1 MDKLA
6 DILSTFFVTSQNY
19 KPNKKDSGSLKKHK
33 KSKSEKI
40 THTDE
45 NHVDEKHVDEKHVD
59 ENHVDE
65 NHVDENHVDENHVD
79 ENHVDENHVDENHS
93 ILAEHHTDEH
103 LEHHTDEHLE
113 HHTDEH
119 LEHHTDEHLE
129 HHTDEHLEHH
139 TDEHLEHHTDE
150 HLEHH
155 TDEHLEHHTD
165 EHREHH
171 TDEHKTSKNK
181 FLDTS
186 SSLSKSSSGSS
197 DKSSSKSSSGSSSGS
212 SDKSSSGSS
221 SKSSSKSSS
230 ESSSKSSSESS
241 SESSSGSSSGS
252 SSKSSR
258 NNTKSRNSIEKIR
271 EKIRQDIKENVS
283 EQSLVKNLDDVM
295 KKYILKPSEFY
306 KKNMFII
313 SDNVKTSIDI
323 LSDFLHKISMMK
335 NADSIYSNSV
345 NIISNVQNKKL
356 YKQMLLEN
364 PYLYF
369 TNFDVKNS
377 LTKRKIDSLDNDSR
391 TIFIFD
397 NEMAH
402 QYIEYIDILFSKN
415 VHVFVLLDEED
426 KNIYDL
432 YNLFESKLLIYK
444 PSKNKMLQ
452 KRFYKNFIK
461 KHFKDLLF
469 DQYYNK
475 VNNENIDIKY
485 VILKNDEL
493 RYN

>member
-19 KPNKKDSGSLKKHK
+19 KPNKKDPANSIKKDK
-33 KSKSEKI
+33 TSSKLSKSDKI
-40 THTDE
+40 AEHHHSIPSEHHSIHSD
-45 NHVDEKHVDEKHVD
+45 H
-59 ENHVDE
+59 
-65 NHVDENHVDENHVD
+65 
-79 ENHVDENHVDENHS
+79 HS
-93 ILAEHHTDEH
+93 ILSEHHSIPLKHHSIPSEH
-103 LEHHTDEHLE
+103 HSIPLEHHSIHSIPLE
-113 HHTDEH
+113 QHS
-119 LEHHTDEHLE
+119 
-129 HHTDEHLEHH
+129 
-139 TDEHLEHHTDE
+139 
-150 HLEHH
+150 
-155 TDEHLEHHTD
+155 
-165 EHREHH
+165 
-171 TDEHKTSKNK
+171 SKNT
-181 FLDTS
+181 LPDTS
-186 SSLSKSSSGSS
+186 SSLSNSLDHS
-197 DKSSSKSSSGSSSGS
+197 
-212 SDKSSSGSS
+212 
-221 SKSSSKSSS
+221 SSS
-230 ESSSKSSSESS
+230 ESSRKSSKKSSSESS
-241 SESSSGSSSGS
+241 SESSKSSSE
-252 SSKSSR
+252 SSKSSSESSIKDESR
-258 NNTKSRNSIEKIR
+258 NNTKSKKSIEEITQ
-271 EKIRQDIKENVS
+271 EIRQDIKEKFN
-283 EQSLVKNLDDVM
+283 EESLVKNSDVDKEKVSEESLVKNVDDVM
-295 KKYILKPSEFY
+295 KKYVLKPSEFY

-335 NADSIYSNSV
+335 NADSIYNNSI

-377 LTKRKIDSLDNDSR
+377 LTKRKIDSLDNDLR

-402 QYIEYIDILFSKN
+402 QYVEYIDILFSKN
-415 VHVFVLLDEED
+415 AHVFVLLDEED

-432 YNLFESKLLIYK
+432 YNHFESKLLIYK

-485 VILKNDEL
+485 VVLKNDEL

>member
-19 KPNKKDSGSLKKHK
+19 KPNKKDPANSIKKDK
-33 KSKSEKI
+33 TSSKLSKSDKI
-40 THTDE
+40 AEHHHSIPSEHHSIHSD
-45 NHVDEKHVDEKHVD
+45 H
-59 ENHVDE
+59 
-65 NHVDENHVDENHVD
+65 
-79 ENHVDENHVDENHS
+79 HS
-93 ILAEHHTDEH
+93 ILSEHHSIPLKHHSIPSEH
-103 LEHHTDEHLE
+103 HSIPLEHHSIPLE
-113 HHTDEH
+113 HHSIH
-119 LEHHTDEHLE
+119 SIPLEQHS
-129 HHTDEHLEHH
+129 
-139 TDEHLEHHTDE
+139 
-150 HLEHH
+150 
-155 TDEHLEHHTD
+155 
-165 EHREHH
+165 
-171 TDEHKTSKNK
+171 SKNT
-181 FLDTS
+181 LPDTS
-186 SSLSKSSSGSS
+186 SSLSNSLDHS
-197 DKSSSKSSSGSSSGS
+197 
-212 SDKSSSGSS
+212 
-221 SKSSSKSSS
+221 SSS
-230 ESSSKSSSESS
+230 ESSRKSSKKSSSESS
-241 SESSSGSSSGS
+241 SESSKSSSE
-252 SSKSSR
+252 SSKSSSESSIKDESR
-258 NNTKSRNSIEKIR
+258 NNTKSKKSIEEITQ
-271 EKIRQDIKENVS
+271 EIRQDIKEKFN
-283 EQSLVKNLDDVM
+283 EESLVKNSDVDKEKVSEESLVKNVDDVM
-295 KKYILKPSEFY
+295 KKYVLKPSEFY

-335 NADSIYSNSV
+335 NADSIYNNSI

-377 LTKRKIDSLDNDSR
+377 LTKRKIDSLDNDLR

-402 QYIEYIDILFSKN
+402 QYVEYIDILFSKN
-415 VHVFVLLDEED
+415 AHVFVLLDEED

-432 YNLFESKLLIYK
+432 YNHFESKLLIYK

-485 VILKNDEL
+485 VVLKNDEL